1 MGTVARRPSRR
12 WHQDSTSGG
21 WTTAPAQDAVAVEE
35 PLEIRLV
42 DGLGVTL
49 PWAVVMRTP
58 GHDVDLALGFCV
70 GEGIVATGE
79 EVLRCGLCTTGVVGV
94 GRAAD
99 ALVERQSGESAVEV
113 VLAPGV
119 PLPDPVAAR
128 RTVTSSACG
137 VCGAATLEAVRARA
151 RWDVAADPVTVDV
164 AVLAEL
170 PGRLRARQKGFDRT
184 GGLHAA
190 GLVDLGRPGVPLV
203 CVREDVGRHNAVD
216 KVVGWAVQGGRL
228 PLRGH
233 ALQVSG
239 RASFEIVQ
247 KAAVAGIP
255 VVAAVSAPSS
265 LAVDLA
271 RELGVTLA
279 GFSRGDR
286 LTVYAGAERMA
297 RGARA

>member
-1 MGTVARRPSRR
+1 VGSLARRPSRR
-12 WHQDSTSGG
+12 WRRDPASGG
-21 WTTAPAQDAVAVEE
+21 WAAVAAQETVAVEE

-58 GHDVDLALGFCV
+58 GHDVDLALGFCA
-70 GEGIVATGE
+70 GEGVVATGE
-79 EVLRCGLCTTGVVGV
+79 EVVRCGLCTTGVIGV

-99 ALVERQSGESAVEV
+99 ALVERESGESAVEV
-113 VLAPGV
+113 VLAPGT
-119 PLPDPVAAR
+119 PLPDPATAR
-128 RTVTSSACG
+128 RTVTTAACG
-137 VCGAATLEAVRARA
+137 VCGTAALEAVRARA
-151 RWDVAADPVTVDV
+151 RWDLTADPVSVPV
-164 AVLAEL
+164 AVLAQL
-170 PGRLRARQKGFDRT
+170 PGRLRTRQKGFDRS

-190 GLVDLGRPGVPLV
+190 GLVDLRAPDRPLV

-216 KVVGWAVQGGRL
+216 KVVGWAVQRGRL

-271 RELGVTLA
+271 TGTGVTLV

-286 LTVYAGAERMA
+286 LTVYAGAERVS
-297 RGARA
+297 RRTEP

>member
-1 MGTVARRPSRR
+1 VVG
-12 WHQDSTSGG
+12 
-21 WTTAPAQDAVAVEE
+21 AQDTLAVEE

-79 EVLRCGLCTTGVVGV
+79 EVVRCGLCTTGAVGI

-99 ALVERQSGESAVEV
+99 ALVERESGESAVEV
-113 VLAPGV
+113 VLAPGT
-119 PLPDPVAAR
+119 PLPDPATAP

-151 RWDVAADPVTVDV
+151 RWDVATDPVTVAV
-164 AVLAEL
+164 EVLAGL
-170 PGRLRARQKGFDRT
+170 PGRLRARQRGFDRT
-184 GGLHAA
+184 GGVHAA
-190 GLVDLGRPGVPLV
+190 GLMDLRTAGTRLV

-216 KVVGWAVQGGRL
+216 KAVGWAVQGGRL

-247 KAAVAGIP
+247 KAAAAGIP

-271 RELGVTLA
+271 RELGITLA

-286 LTVYAGAERMA
+286 LTVYAGADRVGDA
-297 RGARA
+297 ADA